1 MSQNNLHLLRFRPF
15 RRFFHFCSGAIPDIL
30 KFPECSTEQIKY
42 SCIGATVF
50 FTAVLASISGG
61 YALYKVFGEQRLPI
75 PLIFRDDFVSIPLS
89 IAFGI
94 FWGLM
99 IFNLDRYIVQS
110 IRKEDEWH
118 KQLLNALPR
127 ICLAILLSLVITKP
141 LELKIFERE
150 IKSQLDKE
158 NEQIQKDEESRQEKS
173 TIANDI
179 KSLEDKNKTLNDEIK
194 NKEAQKDSAVLTVQQ
209 ELDGTG
215 GSTEEGPGPI
225 YTKKLKD
232 ADDIKTELENLRKKN
247 NDLIS
252 TNNQKIADLNNQ
264 KTDRVKTVVE
274 SQKKADGILGSL
286 MALGKLTDD
295 NTTAYWIDLGIIALF
310 ISLETAPVFVKL
322 FSKRGTYDAIL
333 ERLEEEVFIKE
344 RENIK
349 YLENNSEN
357 ELSHKI
363 QMSNESRRV
372 TLENFQNSIQQAQG
386 SEEFMKAQADIHSR
400 IVDKMIKR
408 LSTNLDKYFSEG
420 GFDPYLQNETQQT
433 RIHTENQIKKEI
445 KKHYDIRKRI
455 SNFVSDAKKK
465 LSDLVSWRKNK

>member
-1 MSQNNLHLLRFRPF
+1 M
-15 RRFFHFCSGAIPDIL
+15 
-30 KFPECSTEQIKY
+30 
-42 SCIGATVF
+42 
-50 FTAVLASISGG
+50 
-61 YALYKVFGEQRLPI
+61 YKVFGEQSIPI
-75 PLIFRDDFVSIPLS
+75 PLIFRDDSISIPLS

-118 KQLLNALPR
+118 EQLINALPR

-158 NEQIQKDEESRQEKS
+158 NEQIQKDEESSQEKA
-173 TIANDI
+173 TITNDI
-179 KSLEDKNKTLNDEIK
+179 KNLENKNKTLKDEIQS
-194 NKEAQKDSAVLTVQQ
+194 KEVLRDKANLTAQQ
-209 ELDGTG
+209 ELDGLV
-215 GSTEEGPGPI
+215 GSG
-225 YTKKLKD
+225 KKGAGTSYRRKSED
-232 ADDIKTELENLRKKN
+232 ARRIETELNTLKQKN

-252 TNNQKIADLNNQ
+252 KNNKIIDDLNKQ
-264 KTDRVKTVVE
+264 KTDRITTVVN
-274 SQKKADGILGSL
+274 SQKNADGILGSL
-286 MALGKLTDD
+286 MALGKLTHD

-344 RENIK
+344 GENIS
-349 YLENNSEN
+349 YLKDNSKL

-363 QMSNESRRV
+363 DMSNESRRV
-372 TLENFQNSIQQAQG
+372 TLENFQNSIKEAQG

-408 LSTNLDKYFSEG
+408 LSTNLDKHFSEG

-433 RIHTENQIKKEI
+433 RIHTENQIKREI
-445 KKHYDIRKRI
+445 KKHHDIRKRI

-465 LSDLVSWRKNK
+465 LSDLVGWRKNK